1 MSSHLATSTR
11 KMSNSKN
18 GSLDADSI
26 MPPTPVQVITAIT
39 DARAGLA
46 SFARARMDS
55 SSSSGP
61 GQGMDRT
68 AGSRR
73 RS

>member
-1 MSSHLATSTR
+1 MPSHLATSTR

-46 SFARARMDS
+46 VLRIAYSD
-55 SSSSGP
+55 GLEEP
-61 GQGMDRT
+61 W
-68 AGSRR
+68 
-73 RS
+73 